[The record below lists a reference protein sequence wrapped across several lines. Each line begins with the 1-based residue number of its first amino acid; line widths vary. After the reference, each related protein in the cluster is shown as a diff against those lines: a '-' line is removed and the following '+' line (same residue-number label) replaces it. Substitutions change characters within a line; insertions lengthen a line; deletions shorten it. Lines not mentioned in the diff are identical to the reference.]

1 MLNALKNILIG
12 TALRLAAN
20 LLKNRIQ
27 STTGLSEVDKRNLS
41 TAIDEVV
48 EAVTQVSK

>member
-20 LLKNRIQ
+20 LLKGRIQ
-27 STTGLSEVDKRNLS
+27 NTGLSEVDKKNLS
-41 TAIDEVV
+41 DAIDEVV
-48 EAVTQVSK
+48 EAVTQGSK